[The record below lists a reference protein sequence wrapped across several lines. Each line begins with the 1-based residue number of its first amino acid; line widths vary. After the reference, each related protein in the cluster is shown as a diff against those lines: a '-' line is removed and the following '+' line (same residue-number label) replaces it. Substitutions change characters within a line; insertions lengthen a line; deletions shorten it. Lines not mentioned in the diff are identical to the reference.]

1 MNGMTMHEKHEK
13 LKAILSDAGSA
24 VVALSGGTDSTF
36 LVSVAAGVP
45 GLRLMAVTVSTPYMF
60 SSEVDDAIRFCVE
73 KGVNHREIRMDI
85 PSTVLLNPPDRCYLC
100 KTEVMKS
107 ITAAAHEGEYD
118 FVFDGT
124 NADDLREYRP
134 GLKALREA
142 GVRSPLAEAE
152 LTKEEIRALSREAG
166 LEVSDKP
173 SNTCLLTRFPH
184 DTEITPAGLRLAE
197 KAERILSEAG
207 FPGARV
213 RVHGD
218 LVRIEVR
225 NEQFERIISPDVR
238 AALSGA
244 IRALGF
250 RYVTIDAEGY
260 RTGSMNKTEEK

>member
-1 MNGMTMHEKHEK
+1 MNRDEKLEK
-13 LKAILSDAGSA
+13 LKGILSDAGSA

-36 LVSVAAGVP
+36 LVSVAASVR

-60 SSEVDDAIRFCVE
+60 SSEVDDAVHFCLGR
-73 KGVNHREIRMDI
+73 GVKHRQVKMDI

-100 KTEVMKS
+100 KTEVMKA
-107 ITAAAHEGEYD
+107 ITAAAREGGYD
-118 FVFDGT
+118 FVLDGT
-124 NADDLREYRP
+124 NADDLKEYRP
-134 GLKALREA
+134 GLRALREA
-142 GVRSPLAEAE
+142 GVRSPLAEAM

-197 KAERILSEAG
+197 KAELIVSGAG

-213 RVHGD
+213 RVHGK

-225 NEQFERIISPDVR
+225 DDQFEKITSPEVR
-238 AALSGA
+238 MTLSGA

>member
-1 MNGMTMHEKHEK
+1 MNRNEKLDK

-36 LVSVAAGVP
+36 LVSVAAGVS

-60 SSEVDDAIRFCVE
+60 SSEVDDAVRFCLAN
-73 KGVNHREIRMDI
+73 GVKHREIRMEI
-85 PSTVLLNPPDRCYLC
+85 PTTVLLNPPDRCYLC
-100 KTEVMKS
+100 KSEVMKA
-107 ITAAAHEGEYD
+107 ITAAAREGGYE
-118 FVFDGT
+118 FVMDGT
-124 NADDLREYRP
+124 NADDLSDYRP
-134 GLKALREA
+134 GLRALREA
-142 GVRSPLAEAE
+142 GVRSPLAEAM

-197 KAERILSEAG
+197 KAELIVAGAG

-213 RVHGD
+213 RVHRE

-225 NEQFERIISPDVR
+225 DDQFERIISPEVR
-238 AALSGA
+238 MSLSGA

>member
-1 MNGMTMHEKHEK
+1 MNRNEKLDK

-36 LVSVAAGVP
+36 LVSVAAGVS

-60 SSEVDDAIRFCVE
+60 SSEVDDAVRFCLAN
-73 KGVNHREIRMDI
+73 GVKHREIRMEI
-85 PSTVLLNPPDRCYLC
+85 PTTVLLNPPDRCYLC
-100 KTEVMKS
+100 KSEVMKA
-107 ITAAAHEGEYD
+107 ITAAAREGGYE
-118 FVFDGT
+118 FVMDGT
-124 NADDLREYRP
+124 NADDLSDYRP
-134 GLKALREA
+134 GLRALREA
-142 GVRSPLAEAE
+142 GVRSPLAEAM

-197 KAERILSEAG
+197 KAELIVAGAG

-213 RVHGD
+213 RVHHE

-225 NEQFERIISPDVR
+225 DDQFERIISPEVR
-238 AALSGA
+238 MSLSGA

>member
-1 MNGMTMHEKHEK
+1 MNRNEK
-13 LKAILSDAGSA
+13 LDKLKSILSDAGSA
-24 VVALSGGTDSTF
+24 IVALSGGTDSTF

-60 SSEVDDAIRFCVE
+60 SSEVEDAIRFCLE
-73 KGVNHREIRMDI
+73 KGVKHREVKMDI

-100 KTEVMKS
+100 KTEVMKA
-107 ITAAAHEGEYD
+107 ITAEAREGGYE
-118 FVFDGT
+118 FVLDGT
-124 NADDLREYRP
+124 NADDLNEYRP
-134 GLKALREA
+134 GLRALREA
-142 GVRSPLAEAE
+142 GVRSPLAEAT

-184 DTEITPAGLRLAE
+184 DTQITPAGLRLAE
-197 KAERILSEAG
+197 KAERIVSEAG

-213 RVHGD
+213 RVHGE

-225 NEQFERIISPDVR
+225 DDQFEKITSPEAR
-238 AALSGA
+238 MTLSGA

-260 RTGSMNKTEEK
+260 RTGSMNKTGEK